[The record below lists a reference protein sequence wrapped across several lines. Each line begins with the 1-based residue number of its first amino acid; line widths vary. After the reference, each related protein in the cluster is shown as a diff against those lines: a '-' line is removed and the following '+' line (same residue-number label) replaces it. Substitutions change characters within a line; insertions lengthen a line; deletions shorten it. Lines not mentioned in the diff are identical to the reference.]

1 MPRPRRVPVGVATLL
16 LVGAVALLLF
26 ADGADARGYRK
37 SSQAQASRYLAPH
50 NAARRAVGVPPLAW
64 SAALEL
70 NARVYALLRART
82 GCALVHSHGAFGENL
97 FYGSGSGRWAPETVV
112 AAWVAKERAMYD
124 HGSNTCS
131 GARGACGHYTQ
142 VVWRGTTKVGC
153 AMAPCPGGKGTIA
166 VCKYNPPGNYVGMK
180 PY

>member
-1 MPRPRRVPVGVATLL
+1 MPPPRRRVPIGVATLL
-16 LVGAVALLLF
+16 LVAAVALLIF
-26 ADGADARGYRK
+26 ADGADARGYRQ
-37 SSQAQASRYLAPH
+37 SSQASRYLAPH
-50 NAARRAVGVPPLAW
+50 NGARRAVGAPPLAW

-82 GCALVHSHGAFGENL
+82 GCALVHSHGPFGENL
-97 FYGSGSGRWAPETVV
+97 FYGSGSGRWTPETVV
-112 AAWVAKERAMYD
+112 GAWVAKERAMYSY
-124 HGSNTCS
+124 GSNTCS

-142 VVWRGTTKVGC
+142 IVWRGTTKVGC
-153 AMAPCPGGKGTIA
+153 AMAPCAGGKGTIA